1 MMMTLP
7 PLKMPPLVN
16 TLLAVLGLGGVVALS
31 VPDLTGGARLALN
44 GGLVVIWGIYVLQLL
59 ATVLGRPARGLR
71 NEAAALAV
79 DVLAVIV
86 PLTFLLTGT
95 AGRDQSLFCAVWI
108 LKPLRD
114 STSFRLVGK
123 VLANEARNLLGVMSI
138 FVIVLFLAAS
148 AAYVI
153 ERDAQPQQFGSI
165 PKAMWWAVVTLSTTG
180 YGDAIPQNLAGRVLA
195 GVVMMSGIGVF
206 ALWAGIL
213 ATGFAEEVRRQDFV
227 RKWQLVSAVPLFQKL
242 GSAEL
247 VGIVRALRP
256 RNLSA
261 GAVICRKGETGDQM
275 FFIVDGHVSVA
286 AASPVELGPGTFFG
300 EMALITGEPRSATVT
315 ASSAVSLLSLHA
327 LDFQLMSSRNPEI
340 AEIIRRTALERRGA
354 KPKS

>member
-1 MMMTLP
+1 MS
-7 PLKMPPLVN
+7 
-16 TLLAVLGLGGVVALS
+16 LS
-31 VPDLTGGARLALN
+31 
-44 GGLVVIWGIYVLQLL
+44 
-59 ATVLGRPARGLR
+59 
-71 NEAAALAV
+71 
-79 DVLAVIV
+79 
-86 PLTFLLTGT
+86 TFLLTGT
-95 AGRDQSLFCAVWI
+95 GGRDQSLFCAVWI

-114 STSFRLVGK
+114 STSFRLVAK
-123 VLANEARNLLGVMSI
+123 VLANEARNLLGVMAM
-138 FVIVLFLAAS
+138 FGIVLFVAAL

-242 GSAEL
+242 GSPEL

-300 EMALITGEPRSATVT
+300 EMALVTGEPRSATVV

-327 LDFQLMSSRNPEI
+327 LDFQLMSSRNPEV
-340 AEIIRRTALERRGA
+340 AEIIRRTALERRGVD
-354 KPKS
+354 PKS